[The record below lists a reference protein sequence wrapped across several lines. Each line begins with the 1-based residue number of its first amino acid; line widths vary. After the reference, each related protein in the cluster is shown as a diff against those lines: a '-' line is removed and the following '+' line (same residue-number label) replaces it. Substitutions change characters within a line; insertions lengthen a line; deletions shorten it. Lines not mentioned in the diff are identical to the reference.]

1 MERGEHSGLVCT
13 RQVNCC
19 GSVVAAEEAEV
30 QRVMTAAGLFAD
42 AQAREW
48 LRLAHEY
55 TDPDW
60 MELCMARARRAMQIV
75 HDEQEIGSQIVPGGK
90 NAWAAAP
97 SQSPAG
103 SLAERH
109 FEWLGDRIHV
119 TVEAVRDS
127 IAALAKQGYVSPE
140 ADQQAAFRRGL
151 GIALNESERQSR
163 APWVRWL
170 GEADALNYLVN
181 TLWQAQLIYCSGGQ
195 RYKWLTLCGVF
206 LKSNGSRYE
215 PSIKSNRCE
224 NVRKMASIDKA
235 LYNIMRMVEK

>member
-1 MERGEHSGLVCT
+1 MERGEHSGPGCT

-19 GSVVAAEEAEV
+19 GIVVAAEEAEV

-48 LRLAHEY
+48 LQMAHDY

-75 HDEQEIGSQIVPGGK
+75 RDEQEIGSQLPPGGK
-90 NAWAAAP
+90 NAWSGRTA
-97 SQSPAG
+97 QMPADT
-103 SLAERH
+103 LAERH

-140 ADQQAAFRRGL
+140 AEQQAAFRRGL

-181 TLWQAQLIYCSGGQ
+181 TLWRAQLIYCSGGQ

-206 LKSNGSRYE
+206 LKANGTRYE

-224 NVRKMASIDKA
+224 NGTKMSSIDKA

>member
-75 HDEQEIGSQIVPGGK
+75 HDEREIGSQIVSGGK

-97 SQSPAG
+97 SFTIRLVQRIPLLTVLTAILLKRRI
-103 SLAERH
+103 LAR
-109 FEWLGDRIHV
+109 
-119 TVEAVRDS
+119 
-127 IAALAKQGYVSPE
+127 
-140 ADQQAAFRRGL
+140 
-151 GIALNESERQSR
+151 
-163 APWVRWL
+163 
-170 GEADALNYLVN
+170 
-181 TLWQAQLIYCSGGQ
+181 
-195 RYKWLTLCGVF
+195 
-206 LKSNGSRYE
+206 
-215 PSIKSNRCE
+215 
-224 NVRKMASIDKA
+224 
-235 LYNIMRMVEK
+235 